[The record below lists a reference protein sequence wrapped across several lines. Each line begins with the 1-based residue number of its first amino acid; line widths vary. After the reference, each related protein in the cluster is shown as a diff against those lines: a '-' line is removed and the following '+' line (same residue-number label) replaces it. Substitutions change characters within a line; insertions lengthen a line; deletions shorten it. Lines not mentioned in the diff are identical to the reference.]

1 MVRQIYRRSGVR
13 VIRVVTREFCEEG
26 EIYKCLS
33 IGILGTYSKHISVKY
48 VVSPVPQRMHC
59 MERSEIAARS
69 NAFVIVGLRIKQVK
83 VPSTGN
89 GGSFN

>member
-1 MVRQIYRRSGVR
+1 MRK
-13 VIRVVTREFCEEG
+13 VVK
-26 EIYKCLS
+26 YKYVSVGILV
-33 IGILGTYSKHISVKY
+33 GILGKY